1 MAAVAASAA
10 GLRTAQ
16 PRHTNATITR
26 NKDKLLRFDMVC
38 ATQQTCHPNSSS
50 LFHRRKPRGTASEG
64 GKNCAPLVHA
74 ARERG
79 AATLVYPAANV
90 KRFSVI
96 PRPKVEGSPYAWCLK
111 RSLAALGMTIL
122 AAAATEAPAQTAAGS
137 QAYPSH
143 PLRLIV
149 PFPPGGSTDILARA
163 LSQKLS
169 ENLGQAVVVDNRP
182 GAGGSIGA
190 EAAAKAAPDGYTL
203 MMGQLGPLA
212 VSPAIY
218 RNLPYD
224 PVKSFAPVSLM
235 AIVPS
240 VLVVNNS
247 LPVSSAAELIAYAKK
262 NPGRLT
268 YGSAGT
274 GSTSHLTTEYFKLA
288 TGTDILHI
296 PYKGVGPMLTDLI
309 SGQLAMGIN
318 GAPAVMPH
326 VNSGRLRALAVSS
339 LTRLPSLPDI
349 PTLDESGVKGF
360 EANGWYGIV
369 APAGTPREIVARL
382 NAEIRR
388 IVATPELRA
397 RLDAEG
403 AIPAADSPEAFA
415 AFIASEIA
423 RWGAVLK
430 RAGIEPQ

>member
-1 MAAVAASAA
+1 M
-10 GLRTAQ
+10 
-16 PRHTNATITR
+16 
-26 NKDKLLRFDMVC
+26 
-38 ATQQTCHPNSSS
+38 SS
-50 LFHRRKPRGTASEG
+50 LRRIFFALLLATA
-64 GKNCAPLVHA
+64 AQ
-74 ARERG
+74 
-79 AATLVYPAANV
+79 
-90 KRFSVI
+90 
-96 PRPKVEGSPYAWCLK
+96 
-111 RSLAALGMTIL
+111 
-122 AAAATEAPAQTAAGS
+122 AQT
-137 QAYPSH
+137 YPSR
-143 PLRLIV
+143 PLKLIV

-163 LSQKLS
+163 LAQKLS
-169 ENLGQAVVVDNRP
+169 EGLAQAVVVDNRP

-203 MMGQLGPLA
+203 LMGQLGPLA

-218 RNLPYD
+218 RSLPYD

-240 VLVVNNS
+240 VLVVNTS
-247 LPVSSAAELIAYAKK
+247 LPFASAAELIAYAKK
-262 NPGRLT
+262 NPGKLT

-288 TGTDILHI
+288 TGTDILHV

-309 SGQLAMGIN
+309 SGQVAMGIN

-326 VNSGRLRALAVSS
+326 VSSGRLRALAVTS
-339 LTRLPSLPDI
+339 LRRVPSLPGI
-349 PTLDESGVKGF
+349 PTLDEAAGDSGLKGF

-369 APAGTPREIVARL
+369 APAGTPREIVLRL

-403 AIPAADSPEAFA
+403 AIPSADSPEAFG
-415 AFIASEIA
+415 AFIVSEIA

-430 RAGIEPQ
+430 RAGVEMQ

>member
-1 MAAVAASAA
+1 MTCAALLFAVAA
-10 GLRTAQ
+10 
-16 PRHTNATITR
+16 
-26 NKDKLLRFDMVC
+26 
-38 ATQQTCHPNSSS
+38 
-50 LFHRRKPRGTASEG
+50 
-64 GKNCAPLVHA
+64 
-74 ARERG
+74 
-79 AATLVYPAANV
+79 Y
-90 KRFSVI
+90 
-96 PRPKVEGSPYAWCLK
+96 
-111 RSLAALGMTIL
+111 
-122 AAAATEAPAQTAAGS
+122 AQTPSVSSEPALSPSKG
-137 QAYPSH
+137 QIYPSR

-169 ENLGQAVVVDNRP
+169 ENLAQPVVVDNRP
-182 GAGGSIGA
+182 GAGGSIGS
-190 EAAAKAAPDGYTL
+190 EAAAKAVPDGYTL
-203 MMGQLGPLA
+203 LMGQLGPLA

-224 PVKSFAPVSLM
+224 PVKSFAPISLM

-240 VLVVNNS
+240 VLVVNTS
-247 LPVSSAAELIAYAKK
+247 LPFSSAAEVIAYAKA
-262 NPGRLT
+262 NPGKLT

-326 VNSGRLRALAVSS
+326 VNSGRLRALAVTS
-339 LTRLPSLPDI
+339 LTRLPSLPNI

-369 APAGTPREIVARL
+369 APAGTPREIVLRL

-403 AIPAADSPEAFA
+403 AIPAADSPEEFA